1 MVGVRT
7 GELVNVFY
15 FLINCFGFVGKYFES
30 RENEIYINQLKFILL
45 QVKLKDTIVGF
56 EGGLDGMVNDGGA
69 NFSMGER
76 QLICLARAILGN
88 NKILILDEATANV
101 DPE

>member
-1 MVGVRT
+1 M
-7 GELVNVFY
+7 
-15 FLINCFGFVGKYFES
+15 
-30 RENEIYINQLKFILL
+30 FILFDNLL
-45 QVKLKDTIVGF
+45 QVKLKGTIAKF

-76 QLICLARAILGN
+76 QLICLARAVLRD